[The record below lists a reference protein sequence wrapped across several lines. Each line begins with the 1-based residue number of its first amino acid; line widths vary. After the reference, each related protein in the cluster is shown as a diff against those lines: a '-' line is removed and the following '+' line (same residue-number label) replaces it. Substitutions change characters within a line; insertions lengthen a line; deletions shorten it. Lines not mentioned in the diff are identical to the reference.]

1 MLFRNLNLYRLLAVS
16 RAKINLPKTLSIYRF
31 KSSSIGQPVY
41 SSNDQSRLNR
51 LAVLAASGA
60 LIAALAKFYLS
71 NQEFLLAKEA
81 EEEKKEKFLM
91 ITSRQKLFFQFA
103 SVEYEGLPYM
113 TPQDFLDSVTE
124 DHPRPRIRRKILNK
138 ETVEKYLKNT
148 PSRQYG
154 SSRFFRNLEEKGLIS
169 YTDYLFLLTII
180 TSISRINFKI
190 FDLKS
195 YNHLK
200 I

>member
-124 DHPRPRIRRKILNK
+124 DHPRPRIRRKILSK